1 MSSFSKL
8 YIVQEKILENIK
20 IRLLA
25 DTLVIAYLRY
35 ITWTTNEQYQIQ

>member
-25 DTLVIAYLRY
+25 DTLVIAYLHY